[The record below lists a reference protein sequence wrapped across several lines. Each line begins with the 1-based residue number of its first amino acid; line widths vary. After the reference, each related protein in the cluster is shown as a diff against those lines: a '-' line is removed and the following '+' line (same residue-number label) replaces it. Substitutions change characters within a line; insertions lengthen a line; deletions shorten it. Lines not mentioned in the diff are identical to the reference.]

1 LINGGFRE
9 SSLAETEPEPSP
21 ETLPVAPRRLLSRGR
36 LLLMAGAFVAELGIF
51 IAGLLVPID
60 AGTKGV
66 IVNQTS
72 TQFAPLQS
80 APPTQVVLL
89 IFSHN
94 AVIAMIE
101 IVPVVGAFAF
111 VSSIFATGVL
121 AQALLASNGIPG
133 FFGAFLLLFPYTLVE
148 LSAYAVALGSGLMLI
163 IAWRKRMLRSEA
175 SVLLQEVVAVLALLL
190 LAATMEE
197 ITSVSPGL
205 GIALWAPT
213 GIAVSFLVVVA
224 KRSAK

>member
-1 LINGGFRE
+1 M
-9 SSLAETEPEPSP
+9 AETEPEASP
-21 ETLPVAPRRLLSRGR
+21 EIQPVNPQLLSRGR

-51 IAGLLVPID
+51 VAGLLIPID

-80 APPTQVVLL
+80 APPFQVVLL

-101 IVPVVGAFAF
+101 IVPVFGAFAF

-121 AQALLASNGIPG
+121 AQALLASNGVPG

-163 IAWRKRMLRSEA
+163 VAWRKRMLRAEA
-175 SVLLQEVVAVLALLL
+175 PVLLREVVVVLALLL

-197 ITSVSPGL
+197 VTSVSPGL

-213 GIAVSFLVVVA
+213 GIAVAFLVVLA
-224 KRSAK
+224 KRSTK